1 MAEIENEI
9 EPFEDS
15 EDEGEDIEVSDEE
28 EDEGEYMADLA
39 DVLGSYLTTED
50 DNVCSAMLRVSKQLE
65 TQNKIMVKILTQ
77 LTHLAQKG
85 S

>member
-28 EDEGEYMADLA
+28 EDDGEYMADLA